1 MSNPVPNNL
10 ALSVINTNDTAQSAP
25 LRNNYAAIQTAV
37 NQLIACLSGGTA
49 GQRLQAVDGTDVQWV
64 NQITYRK
71 TSAKAVVNTVV
82 ETDLLNSEITVGA
95 GVLGTSGVLRLTAW
109 GDLVNNTGATQATP
123 RFKLKLGAT
132 TIIDTST
139 VATVWATSV
148 ARWGWRIE
156 AEIQNLGATNSQWA
170 NFLAACVAGGVT
182 GGANSFATGEGGIIV
197 TVNNTLGFYDAR
209 GGNSSAVDTTAAQTL
224 ALTVTNPVANAALD
238 VTLKGALVEII

>member
-71 TSAKAVVNTVV
+71 TSAKQVVNTLV
-82 ETDLLNSEITVGA
+82 ETDLLNGEITVGA
-95 GVLGTSGVLRLTAW
+95 GVLGTTGVLRLTAY
-109 GDLVNNTGATQATP
+109 GDLLNNTAATQNSP
-123 RFKLKLGAT
+123 RLKLKLGGT
-132 TIIDTST
+132 TLIDTN
-139 VATVWATSV
+139 VLAATWASSA
-148 ARWGWRIE
+148 ARLPWKVV
-156 AEIQNLGATNSQWA
+156 AEIGNLGATNSQWTSFITEILGNIAA
-170 NFLAACVAGGVT
+170 NVATTLTVGEGFYAST
-182 GGANSFATGEGGIIV
+182 ILNAMFKANGGAAT
-197 TVNNTLGFYDAR
+197 
-209 GGNSSAVDTTAAQTL
+209 AVDTTVAQVL